1 MNILEDN
8 QQVAKQALELTTI
21 IIKIYLEM
29 FTFIPMIQSTL
40 VCQTQLLKSKLKSI
54 K

>member
-21 IIKIYLEM
+21 IRDVPIEFDIEETKLE
-29 FTFIPMIQSTL
+29 
-40 VCQTQLLKSKLKSI
+40 KSI
-54 K
+54 SEITKTAYKNTN